1 MRCASG
7 GLGPPRKTRENC
19 SRAGPG
25 ASLSATSRSST
36 SNAGSAS
43 VATRPTSSCQDRSST
58 GPGAIG
64 NVRDLVER
72 RARDVQLPGEGEVGS
87 SAARCGGGVRG
98 SWARVSTACDSIDP
112 NRPNPPSPLWD
123 FPKYFPTVKIIPGN
137 ALFSTSSTSWGS
149 LVRAQCRPPHE
160 SPAAVGFLVS
170 ERIGV
175 RVRGGVAAEWLRTT
189 LRSPG
194 QRSTRVTRAD
204 NRTPGY
210 WVTAWPDRVRRAK
223 LLA

>member
-1 MRCASG
+1 MGEGCVTAEALERRHAEVDA
-7 GLGPPRKTRENC
+7 PAPTAARPRR
-19 SRAGPG
+19 
-25 ASLSATSRSST
+25 
-36 SNAGSAS
+36 AS
-43 VATRPTSSCQDRSST
+43 VTQHGVHLVGALPVAAQHEVENGALLRREFAGNRRFVHHSMEGAVWRKDCQL
-58 GPGAIG
+58 G
-64 NVRDLVER
+64 L
-72 RARDVQLPGEGEVGS
+72 RA
-87 SAARCGGGVRG
+87 SAK
-98 SWARVSTACDSIDP
+98 
-112 NRPNPPSPLWD
+112 NRLNPPSPVWD
-123 FPKYFPTVKIIPGN
+123 FPKSFPTAKKAPAN
-137 ALFSTSSTSWGS
+137 RLFSTSSTSWGS